1 MIRISLAIAL
11 VVGSLAAMAVSEP
24 ASAGPV
30 LDRVKTAGKLVLG
43 YREDAAPFAYKN
55 EQGQAAGYT
64 VEICQALAEDLKTG
78 LGLADLPI
86 DWVPVTIDDRF
97 QAVASGKVDLVCGAS
112 SVTLSRRKEV
122 SFSLPV
128 FIGGTGILL
137 RTDAPVQLRKVL
149 NGEPTG
155 PVWRG
160 SPALLLEKKTF
171 AVVKDTTS
179 ADLLKNRLRRL
190 QITANI
196 TEVESYEAGL
206 AAVLDRSADVLVG
219 DRPILVEAA
228 QKSPQAGDLAVI
240 DRTFSNEPIAL
251 PLDRND
257 EDFRLAV
264 DTALSKLYRSD
275 RFQEIYSKWFGA
287 PSEETL
293 DLFRAAALPD

>member
-11 VVGSLAAMAVSEP
+11 VAGALGATAVAGP
-24 ASAGPV
+24 ASAATV
-30 LDRVKTAGKLVLG
+30 IDRIKAAGKMSLG
-43 YREDAAPFAYKN
+43 YREEAAPFSYKN
-55 EQGQAAGYT
+55 EQGQPAGYT
-64 VEICQALAEDLKTG
+64 VEICQAVADELKAG
-78 LGLADLPI
+78 LGLADLPVE
-86 DWVPVTIDDRF
+86 WVPVTIDDRF
-97 QAVASGKVDLVCGAS
+97 QAVATGKVDLVCGAT

-149 NGEPTG
+149 NGDPPG

-179 ADLLKNRLRRL
+179 EGLLKSRL
-190 QITANI
+190 QSLRITANT

-206 AAVLDRSADVLVG
+206 AAILDRSADVLVG

-228 QKSPQAGDLAVI
+228 QSSPQAADLLVI
-240 DRTFSNEPIAL
+240 DRTFSANPIAL

-264 DTALSKLYRSD
+264 DQALSKLYRSD
-275 RFQEIYSKWFGA
+275 RFRDIYRKWFGDPDEA
-287 PSEETL
+287 VL
-293 DLFRAAALPD
+293 DFFSAAALPE

>member
-1 MIRISLAIAL
+1 MIRTSLAIAL
-11 VVGSLAAMAVSEP
+11 VAASLSAMLGTGP

-30 LDRVKTAGKLVLG
+30 LDRIKSAGKLTLG
-43 YREDAAPFAYKN
+43 YREDAIPFSYKN

-64 VEICQALAEDLKTG
+64 VEICQALAEDLKAG
-78 LGLADLPI
+78 VGAADLPI
-86 DWVPVTIDDRF
+86 EWVPVTIDDRF
-97 QAVASGKVDLVCGAS
+97 QAVAAGKVDLVCGAT

-128 FIGGTGILL
+128 FIGGTGVML
-137 RTDAPVQLRKVL
+137 RTDAPVQLRQVL

-155 PVWRG
+155 PIWRG
-160 SPALLLEKKTF
+160 SPALLLQKKTF

-179 ADLLKNRLRRL
+179 ADLLKNRLRKL

-196 TEVESYEAGL
+196 TEVESYDAGL
-206 AAVLDRSADVLVG
+206 AALLDRSADVLVG

-228 QKSPQAGDLAVI
+228 QKSAQAADLEVI
-240 DRTFSNEPIAL
+240 GRTFGNAPIAL

-275 RFQEIYSKWFGA
+275 RFGDIYRKWFGE
-287 PSEETL
+287 PTEETL
-293 DLFRAAALPD
+293 ELFQAAALQD